1 MIKRL
6 NSQILFQRLQMRA
19 SLFSV
24 VRRKWLLFVVENYVL
39 ISKIIYRFHV
49 LGNLLS
55 QVRRVAACLFSLSP
69 APWYRD
75 SQLRGK
81 PVSVAASPGL
91 SFPLSGLRSR

>member
-6 NSQILFQRLQMRA
+6 NSQILFQRLRMRA

-49 LGNLLS
+49 HGNLLLGP
-55 QVRRVAACLFSLSP
+55 RRGSIPLLSLSP

-75 SQLRGK
+75 SQLQGK

-91 SFPLSGLRSR
+91 SFPEWPAL

>member
-24 VRRKWLLFVVENYVL
+24 VRRKWLRFVVENYVL

-49 LGNLLS
+49 HGNLLS
-55 QVRRVAACLFSLSP
+55 QVHRVAAFP
-69 APWYRD
+69 APWYRG

-91 SFPLSGLRSR
+91 SFPEWPAL

>member
-1 MIKRL
+1 MIKKL

-49 LGNLLS
+49 HGNLLS
-55 QVRRVAACLFSLSP
+55 QVHRVAAFLFSVPCAVVPRLSTP
-69 APWYRD
+69 REACFCGCVTRAVLPPEW
-75 SQLRGK
+75 
-81 PVSVAASPGL
+81 PVL
-91 SFPLSGLRSR
+91 